1 MKGEK
6 VRGDVNLWKLSAA
19 AGILAAL
26 AAVCFLWAGNQSMAA
41 EENSAPTAEEPL
53 LLGYCQSDPYYEYD
67 LQLYYLI
74 KGLEEYGLIPRI
86 LEDGKISSDISSSQ
100 LWKYLST
107 LDQSQWG
114 VQFAPEMFLSLDSGF
129 SGIKESEKQMEELL
143 KEQKIDMMIT
153 MGTKA
158 GLAVK
163 EQTETPLMNFMAADP
178 VKAGIVDGTG
188 FSGTPHVWA
197 QVDPGN
203 FTRSMEV
210 MYDTFKPSEI
220 GVIYADR
227 DDAYVYS
234 GAEELD
240 HFCEEQQVEVSRVY
254 VDDVF
259 DEGEYDRYVREM
271 RQAGETLAGS
281 VDVFI
286 LTTSLLEKE
295 DFPYVLEP
303 FYEAGVP
310 VYSINSI
317 VDVEYGALMAVE
329 SSDYQNIGRFGA
341 DTLRKYIS
349 GTRLEKLNQ
358 VYQTAPFLVL
368 NYTTAKRIGYRPDFD
383 MLCSTSRI
391 YH

>member
-1 MKGEK
+1 MKRENENRRRPSMVRLLTALLIVCLLGAGSSLASEK
-6 VRGDVNLWKLSAA
+6 GDGPPAD
-19 AGILAAL
+19 
-26 AAVCFLWAGNQSMAA
+26 
-41 EENSAPTAEEPL
+41 EPL

-74 KGLEEYGLIPRI
+74 KGLEEYGMIPEI
-86 LEDGKISSDISSSQ
+86 LEAGEIGSDISSRE
-100 LWKYLST
+100 LWRYVSSM
-107 LDQSQWG
+107 DQRGWK
-114 VQFAPEMFLSLDSGF
+114 VTFAPEVFLSLDTGAD
-129 SGIKESEKQMEELL
+129 GANGPEKQMETLL

-163 EQTETPLMNFMAADP
+163 EQTGVPLMNFMAADP
-178 VKAGIVDGTG
+178 VKAGIVKGTN
-188 FSGTPHVWA
+188 FSGSSSVWA

-210 MYDTFKPSEI
+210 MYDTFTPTRI
-220 GVIYADR
+220 GVVYADR

-240 HFCEEQQVEVSRVY
+240 RFCEKQQVEVSRVY

-259 DEGEYDRYVREM
+259 DDGDYDHYVHEM
-271 RQAGETLAGS
+271 RAAGEALAGS

-286 LTTSLLEKE
+286 LTTSLLNQE

-341 DTLRKYIS
+341 DTLRKYTGGAS
-349 GTRLEKLNQ
+349 LETLNQ